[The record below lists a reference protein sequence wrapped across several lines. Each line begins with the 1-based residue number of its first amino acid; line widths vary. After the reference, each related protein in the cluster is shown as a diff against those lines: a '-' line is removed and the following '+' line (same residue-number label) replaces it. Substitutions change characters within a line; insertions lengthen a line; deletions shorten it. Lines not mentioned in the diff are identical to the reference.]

1 VSLELTFDEASDAAV
16 RREWRALLDAGL
28 PSQAQHKG
36 ASNRPHVT
44 MLVRPSLEEVAG
56 TGLEDMLPLD
66 LTLGAPL
73 LFGVGRSRVV
83 ARSIVPS
90 VSLLHLH
97 AAVHSR
103 AGAPEGQDHT
113 APGAWTPHVTLA
125 RRVPLEGVAEAL
137 AVLADTG
144 GGEMRVRATRLRRW
158 DADTRT
164 ITHIAGR
171 GTLESC

>member
-1 VSLELTFDEASDAAV
+1 VSLELTFDAASDAAV
-16 RREWRALLDAGL
+16 RREWHALLDAGL

-44 MLVRPSLEEVAG
+44 MLVRPFLEEVDG
-56 TGLEDMLPLD
+56 TGLEDMLPLA

-73 LFGVGRSRVV
+73 LFGVGRNRVI
-83 ARSIVPS
+83 ARSVVPS
-90 VSLLHLH
+90 ASLLELH

-103 AGAPEGQDHT
+103 AGAVEGHDHT
-113 APGAWTPHVTLA
+113 APGGWTPHVTLA
-125 RRVPLEGVAEAL
+125 RRVPLERVGEAL

-144 GGEMRVRATRLRRW
+144 GGEVPVRATRLRRW
-158 DADTRT
+158 DAASRT

-171 GTLESC
+171 GTLEPC